1 MKVGVI
7 RCELVAE
14 NCPGSSCFEAMREKK
29 GAFEGVEEEII
40 VVGFMTCGGCPG
52 KKVSFKV
59 KALLEKGADTIA
71 ISSCITKG
79 YPVGKAFVCPNAE
92 EIKKA
97 VEATVKKIK
106 PEARILDWTH

>member
-14 NCPGSSCFEAMREKK
+14 NCPGSSCFKAIRERK
-29 GAFEGVEEEII
+29 GAFEGADEEII

-52 KKVSFKV
+52 KKVAFKV
-59 KALLEKGADTIA
+59 KAMLEKGADTIA

-79 YPVGKAFVCPNAE
+79 YPVGKAFPCPYAE

-97 VEATVKKIK
+97 IVATVEKVK
-106 PEARILDWTH
+106 PDAKVIDWTH